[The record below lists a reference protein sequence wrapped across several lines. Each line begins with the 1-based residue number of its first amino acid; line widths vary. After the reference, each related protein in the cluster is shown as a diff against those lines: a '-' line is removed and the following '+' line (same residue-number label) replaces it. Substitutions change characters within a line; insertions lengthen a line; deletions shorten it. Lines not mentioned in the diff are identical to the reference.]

1 MKVVFNFT
9 IKGSCFFEV
18 PVELSFSPMVG
29 DSVIGLD
36 FYFKNAL
43 SKCSIGDVDPFCLY
57 TSKEGESFGGFF
69 ACEFEV
75 IDRTICDDYLIVY
88 AKFRGEDDF
97 VIDRMISLYNESDI
111 GLFKKRLES
120 GYFSI

>member
-9 IKGSCFFEV
+9 VNGICFFEV
-18 PVELSFSPMVG
+18 SAELSFAPMVG

-43 SKCSIGDVDPFCLY
+43 SKCDIGDVDPFCLY
-57 TSKEGESFGGFF
+57 TSKGGASFGSFF
-69 ACEFEV
+69 ECEFELV
-75 IDRTICDDYLIVY
+75 GRMICEDYLIVY

-97 VIDRMISLYNESDI
+97 AIDRIISLDNESDI
-111 GLFKKRLES
+111 CLFKKRLENE
-120 GYFSI
+120 YFN